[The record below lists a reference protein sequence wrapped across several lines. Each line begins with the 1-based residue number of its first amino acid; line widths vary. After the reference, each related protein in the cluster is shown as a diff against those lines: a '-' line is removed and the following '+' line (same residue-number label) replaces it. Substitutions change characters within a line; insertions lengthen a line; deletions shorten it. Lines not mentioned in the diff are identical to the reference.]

1 MLRMLLVA
9 GLLGSM
15 LATMSTLV
23 HAKDVSAQQA
33 GVEYAREAMLKVE
46 SEHQDNL
53 KKVAESEKELAEA
66 QKKLAEDK
74 KTADASKAKLDQA
87 KAKFDK
93 AQATLDQ
100 AWKQ

>member
-1 MLRMLLVA
+1 MLRMLLVL
-9 GLLGSM
+9 GLLASV
-15 LATMSTLV
+15 SSLV

-33 GVEYAREAMLKVE
+33 GAEYAREALLKAE

-66 QKKLAEDK
+66 QKQLSEDRKKAEG
-74 KTADASKAKLDQA
+74 SKAKLDQA
-87 KAKFDK
+87 KAKSDR
-93 AQATLDQ
+93 AQALLEQ

>member
-1 MLRMLLVA
+1 MLRIVLVM
-9 GLLGSM
+9 GLLASM
-15 LATMSTLV
+15 SLPVL
-23 HAKDVSAQQA
+23 AKDVSAQQA

-46 SEHQDNL
+46 TEHQDNL

-66 QKKLAEDK
+66 QKQLAEDK
-74 KTADASKAKLDQA
+74 KTADASKVKLDQA

>member
-1 MLRMLLVA
+1 MLRMLLVI
-9 GLLGSM
+9 GLLASM
-15 LATMSTLV
+15 SSPVL
-23 HAKDVSAQQA
+23 AKDVSAQQA

-46 SEHQDNL
+46 AEHQDNL
-53 KKVAESEKELAEA
+53 KKVAESEKVLAEA

-87 KAKFDK
+87 KAKFEK
-93 AQATLDQ
+93 AQALLDQ